1 MEIVS
6 WKDKLTQAVGN
17 DFDKRVTLTHREKTS
32 VYTHTGEG
40 TDMALKELGSY
51 HTLAETVAVQPFT
64 SRGACDVIDSLRDES
79 LIGGYYRGSGEF
91 SDHLAGVF
99 QQDGLAYNEGW
110 VEVEM
115 DRMDHKRAMATVT
128 CTVNTNVKTVLEAG
142 DNQLFGW
149 TAEVYTDLGRL
160 EIEC

>member
-6 WKDKLTQAVGN
+6 WKDKLAQAVGN
-17 DFDKRVTLTHREKTS
+17 NFDKRVVLTHKGKTS
-32 VYTHTGEG
+32 VFTHTGDA
-40 TDMALKELGSY
+40 TDSAINDLNAY
-51 HTLAETVAVQPFT
+51 HVLAETVAVQPFT
-64 SRGACDVIDSLRDES
+64 SRGACDVIDTLRNES
-79 LIGGYYRGSGEF
+79 LIDGYYRGSGEF

-99 QQDGLAYNEGW
+99 QNQGTAYNEGW
-110 VEVEM
+110 IEVEL
-115 DRMDHKRAMATVT
+115 DQMDHKRAMATVT